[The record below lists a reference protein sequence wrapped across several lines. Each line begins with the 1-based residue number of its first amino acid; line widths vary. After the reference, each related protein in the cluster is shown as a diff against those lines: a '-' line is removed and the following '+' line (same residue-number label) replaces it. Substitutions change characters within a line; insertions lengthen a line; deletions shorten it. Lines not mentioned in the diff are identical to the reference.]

1 MSYFDSYDAV
11 VSGVNNIIR
20 ERIFPATIDFMDKN
34 SMNTVE
40 KFYPCGLDIKK
51 EAMLLVEIDGFE
63 SSMEDQ
69 QARVTNALMA
79 SGASDIRIAVDQ
91 NEKDSVWT
99 ARRASFAA
107 AAKLAPDVISDDI
120 VVPRESI
127 AKMINGCHEICK
139 KYNLSL
145 CMVGH
150 IGDGN
155 LHPQIALDMSDDEQF
170 KNYMSAKSEIYNLAL
185 ELGGTISAEHGV
197 GSEKISYANKALDA
211 NSIVYMKKIKKIFDP
226 NGILN
231 PAKIFAE

>member
-1 MSYFDSYDAV
+1 MNKAANV
-11 VSGVNNIIR
+11 
-20 ERIFPATIDFMDKN
+20 DF
-34 SMNTVE
+34 
-40 KFYPCGLDIKK
+40 L
-51 EAMLLVEIDGFE
+51 
-63 SSMEDQ
+63 
-69 QARVTNALMA
+69 
-79 SGASDIRIAVDQ
+79 
-91 NEKDSVWT
+91 
-99 ARRASFAA
+99 
-107 AAKLAPDVISDDI
+107 
-120 VVPRESI
+120 
-127 AKMINGCHEICK
+127 CK